1 VCDVYSRYLVC
12 VVLAQEVCVT
22 LAQEVCVALA
32 QEWPGCRSAVT
43 TLVLHQVLVRFSS
56 VAWVAG
62 AGLLII
68 QVVDF

>member
-1 VCDVYSRYLVC
+1 VCDVYLRYL
-12 VVLAQEVCVT
+12 
-22 LAQEVCVALA
+22 VCVALA